1 MIELTPKQIAE
12 HLTHD
17 IEAYS
22 NNKLESRAN
31 LQKILEIFFNKA
43 EEGLL
48 DEMTFTAKHI
58 RGLVKV
64 LGEASTKSEIQNIE
78 QIKSDLSA
86 NIEKFREQIKN
97 LISNESEEEKKFYE
111 KNFLSFDEESFKN
124 MQNLWSDLTWTKLFL
139 NELRRKSEKE

>member
-12 HLTHD
+12 HLTND

-31 LQKILEIFFNKA
+31 LQKILEIFFTKA

-48 DEMTFTAKHI
+48 DEIIFTAKHI
-58 RGLVKV
+58 KGLVIV
-64 LGEASTKSEIQNIE
+64 LKEASTKSEIQNIE

-124 MQNLWSDLTWTKLFL
+124 MQNLWSDLAWTKLFL
-139 NELRRKSEKE
+139 NELRRRSEK